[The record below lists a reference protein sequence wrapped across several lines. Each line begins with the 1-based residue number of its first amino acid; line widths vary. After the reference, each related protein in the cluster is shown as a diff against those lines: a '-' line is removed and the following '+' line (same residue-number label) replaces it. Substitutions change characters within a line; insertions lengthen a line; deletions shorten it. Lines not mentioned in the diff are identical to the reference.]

1 MDAPTALRLYRFP
14 LSGHSHR
21 AELYLSMLGLPAE
34 IVTVALGKG
43 EHKTPEFL
51 AKNPFGQVPVLEDG
65 ELTLSDSVAILVY
78 LSERYDAELRYWPTE
93 PARRARVQRWF
104 SVAAGELQNGPG
116 AARRVRVFN
125 AQLDHALAVQKSHAL
140 LAVIE
145 SELENSSFLVDDSA
159 TLADVAMYSYV
170 AHAPEGDVS
179 LDAYPRIRA
188 WLGRVEALPGFIPF
202 TPAPAKS

>member
-116 AARRVRVFN
+116 SARRVRVFN

-140 LAVIE
+140 LAIIE
-145 SELENSSFLVDDSA
+145 AELEKSSFLVDDSA